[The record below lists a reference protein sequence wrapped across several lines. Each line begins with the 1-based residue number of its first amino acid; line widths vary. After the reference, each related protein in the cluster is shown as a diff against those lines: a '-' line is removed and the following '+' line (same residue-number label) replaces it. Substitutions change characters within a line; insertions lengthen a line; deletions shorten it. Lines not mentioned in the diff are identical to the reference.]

1 MCGFLICVKFTCRCC
16 GSGSCAWPVQGLSD
30 RGLARCLFVPNGVR
44 LAVLDCALF
53 FCVRLFSSGIRWSG
67 LFAEPATRSFVWQKK
82 FLRHKPAAFSYFFLA
97 SAESVALSYGA
108 HVWKWNGCGFFAGC
122 CQGLPSHGRGRPP
135 RGPGGAGDGPAYK
148 VLVLTK
154 SADFNSSCLSCL
166 RLCALFSRWFVGG
179 QYFRGFSLILIQIF
193 FSFFSS

>member
-30 RGLARCLFVPNGVR
+30 RASARCLFVPNGVR

-82 FLRHKPAAFSYFFLA
+82 FLRHKPAGFSYFFLHPLSLSHCRMVHTCGSGMA
-97 SAESVALSYGA
+97 VVFLQGVAKA
-108 HVWKWNGCGFFAGC
+108 FQAMEEDD
-122 CQGLPSHGRGRPP
+122 P
-135 RGPGGAGDGPAYK
+135 
-148 VLVLTK
+148 LVDLEERARALHTK
-154 SADFNSSCLSCL
+154 
-166 RLCALFSRWFVGG
+166 
-179 QYFRGFSLILIQIF
+179 Y
-193 FSFFSS
+193 SF